1 MEILV
6 LVIGFY
12 LINVITNRI
21 AVMSPF
27 LAMLIYFL
35 AVMYLFRI
43 INRRNINKTFQRRKN
58 MYQKQNQ
65 QFHAWQQNAS
75 EKEYLPQNFKV
86 RDDIIDAEY
95 TETEIKES

>member
-1 MEILV
+1 
-6 LVIGFY
+6 
-12 LINVITNRI
+12 
-21 AVMSPF
+21 
-27 LAMLIYFL
+27 
-35 AVMYLFRI
+35 
-43 INRRNINKTFQRRKN
+43 

-75 EKEYLPQNFKV
+75 EKEYQPQNFKV